1 MKIKKIEITNFRH
14 LNNLNFDFGSIL
26 TVIAGGNGT
35 GKTSML
41 GIIGHIFKF
50 SNLHYNLFNERF
62 ETKYSAVF
70 RFSETHDI
78 KGTYSYYLHFENS
91 TNKNAALRI
100 TTENGKVR
108 HRIDV
113 GGRVRGGGKLS

>member
-1 MKIKKIEITNFRH
+1 MHELSVSLPSDYKIQNNQIKMKINRLEITTFRH

-50 SNLHYNLFNERF
+50 SNLYYNLFNGRF
-62 ETKYSAVF
+62 ETKYSAVTVNIEPKSKF
-70 RFSETHDI
+70 RLFRC
-78 KGTYSYYLHFENS
+78 L
-91 TNKNAALRI
+91 
-100 TTENGKVR
+100 KVV
-108 HRIDV
+108 ISS
-113 GGRVRGGGKLS
+113 LFIFILI